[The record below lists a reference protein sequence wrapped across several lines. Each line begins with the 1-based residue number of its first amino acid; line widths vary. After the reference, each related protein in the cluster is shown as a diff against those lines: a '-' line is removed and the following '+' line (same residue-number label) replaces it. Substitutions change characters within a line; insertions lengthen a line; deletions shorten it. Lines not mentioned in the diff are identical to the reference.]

1 MDLETAR
8 HSLSHV
14 MAAAVLELVPGTQ
27 LGIGPAI
34 DDGLYYDFLLPPG
47 AKFTPEFLE
56 QLTARMTEII
66 QADPEFIGHNV
77 SLGEARELFQKDGQ
91 DFKVELIDDLGA
103 QGATEVSLYRT
114 GDFVDLCRGPHV
126 AQAAELRKMG
136 WQLDRVAGAYW
147 KGTEKNPML
156 QRIYALAFVD
166 KKALKKFVAA
176 REEAMKRDHRKLGA
190 ELDLFFISE
199 EVGKGLPIYLPK
211 GATMRRVLERFVVDE
226 ELKRG
231 YLHVNTPS
239 LGRRYLY
246 DTSGHL
252 AHYSES
258 MYPLMDLN
266 DDQYVLRPMTCP
278 HHFMVY
284 KHKPRSYRD
293 LPMRFAEL
301 ATQYR
306 REQSG
311 ELAGLIRV
319 MAFHLADAH
328 IVCRPDQLADEFLGA
343 IDLVQYVMT
352 CLGMT
357 DVISYRASL
366 KDDAKD
372 KYVDNPEMWA
382 LGERL
387 LMEMADKAGVEYSVG
402 RGEAAF
408 YGPKLD
414 VQIRNV
420 LGKEDTIFTIQIDFA
435 LPERFDLTYMDA
447 NSQPARPVVV
457 HRSSIGAVERTLAF
471 LIEYYAGAFPTWL
484 APVQARIL
492 TVSQDWEDY
501 GAEVAG
507 KLRAAGLRIE
517 TDFRGETLGKKI
529 REARLQRIPYL
540 AIIGEKEATA
550 GVVSVRN
557 RDTGEQHTL
566 GLDDFVREL
575 VREDATK
582 ALVLEADQAP
592 AGD

>member
-1 MDLETAR
+1 MDLQTAR

-14 MAAAVLELVPGTQ
+14 LAAAVLDLIPQ
-27 LGIGPAI
+27 AKLGIGPAI
-34 DDGLYYDFLLPPG
+34 DDGCYYDFLLPPE
-47 AKFTPEFLE
+47 AKFTPEVIDKI
-56 QLTARMTEII
+56 TARMTEII
-66 QADPEFIGHNV
+66 QADPEFTAESV
-77 SLGEARELFQKDGQ
+77 SLDQARDLFQKTGQ
-91 DFKVELIDDLGA
+91 DFKIELIDDLEA
-103 QGATEVSLYRT
+103 DGATQVSLYRT

-126 AQAAELRKMG
+126 ARAAELKKMG
-136 WQLDRVAGAYW
+136 WLLDRVAGAYW
-147 KGTEKNPML
+147 RGSEKNPML
-156 QRIYALAFVD
+156 QRIYALAFTD
-166 KKALKKFVAA
+166 KKALKKYLAD
-176 REEAMKRDHRKLGA
+176 REEALKRDHRKLGA

-211 GATMRRVLERFVVDE
+211 GATMRRVLERFVIDE
-226 ELKRG
+226 EIKRG

-252 AHYSES
+252 AHYAES

-278 HHFMVY
+278 HHFMIY

-293 LPMRFAEL
+293 LPMRFAEM

-306 REQSG
+306 KEQSG

-328 IVCRPDQLADEFLGA
+328 IVCRNDQLADEFLGA

-352 CLGMT
+352 CLGLT

-366 KDDAKD
+366 KDDARD
-372 KYVDNPEMWA
+372 KYVDNPAMWA
-382 LGERL
+382 LGEKL
-387 LMEMADKAGVEYSVG
+387 LMEMADKAGLQYSVG

-447 NSQPARPVVV
+447 DGQPARPVVV

-484 APVQARIL
+484 APVQARVL
-492 TVSQDWEDY
+492 TVSQDWEEY
-501 GAEVAG
+501 GARVAEQM
-507 KLRAAGLRIE
+507 KEAGIRLE

-529 REARLQRIPYL
+529 REARLQRIGYL
-540 AIIGEKEATA
+540 VIIGEKEASQ

-557 RDTGEQHTL
+557 RDTGDQHTL
-566 GLDDFVREL
+566 GLDDFTANL
-575 VREDATK
+575 AGEDAGK
-582 ALVLEADQAP
+582 ALTLTADQS
-592 AGD
+592 

>member
-1 MDLETAR
+1 MDLEIAR

-14 MAAAVLELVPGTQ
+14 MAAAVLELVPGTK

-34 DDGLYYDFLLPPG
+34 DDGFYYDFLLPPG

-56 QLTARMTEII
+56 KISGRMNQII
-66 QADPEFIGHNV
+66 QADPQFLPQNV
-77 SLGEARELFQKDGQ
+77 SLAEARELFQKAGQ
-91 DFKVELIDDLGA
+91 DFKVELIDDLDA

-126 AQAAELRKMG
+126 ERAAHLRG
-136 WQLDRVAGAYW
+136 TAWQLDRVAGAYW

-156 QRIYALAFVD
+156 QRIYALAMAD

-190 ELDLFFISE
+190 ELELFFISE

-211 GATMRRVLERFVVDE
+211 GATMRRILERFVVDE

-252 AHYSES
+252 AHYAES

-319 MAFHLADAH
+319 
-328 IVCRPDQLADEFLGA
+328 
-343 IDLVQYVMT
+343 
-352 CLGMT
+352 
-357 DVISYRASL
+357 
-366 KDDAKD
+366 
-372 KYVDNPEMWA
+372 
-382 LGERL
+382 
-387 LMEMADKAGVEYSVG
+387 
-402 RGEAAF
+402 
-408 YGPKLD
+408 
-414 VQIRNV
+414 
-420 LGKEDTIFTIQIDFA
+420 
-435 LPERFDLTYMDA
+435 
-447 NSQPARPVVV
+447 
-457 HRSSIGAVERTLAF
+457 
-471 LIEYYAGAFPTWL
+471 
-484 APVQARIL
+484 
-492 TVSQDWEDY
+492 
-501 GAEVAG
+501 
-507 KLRAAGLRIE
+507 
-517 TDFRGETLGKKI
+517 
-529 REARLQRIPYL
+529 
-540 AIIGEKEATA
+540 
-550 GVVSVRN
+550 
-557 RDTGEQHTL
+557 
-566 GLDDFVREL
+566 
-575 VREDATK
+575 
-582 ALVLEADQAP
+582 
-592 AGD
+592 

>member
-1 MDLETAR
+1 MDLDIAR

-14 MAAAVLELVPGTQ
+14 MAAAVLELIPGTK

-34 DDGLYYDFLLPPG
+34 DDGFYYDFLLPPE

-56 QLTARMTEII
+56 KLTGRMNEII
-66 QADPEFIGHNV
+66 QADPEFTGRNV
-77 SLGEARELFQKDGQ
+77 SLDQARAMFEKSGQ

-103 QGATEVSLYRT
+103 KGATEVSLYTT

-126 AQAAELRKMG
+126 ARAAELRKIG
-136 WQLDRVAGAYW
+136 WRLDRVAGAYW
-147 KGTEKNPML
+147 KGSEKNPML
-156 QRIYALAFVD
+156 QRIYALAFAD
-166 KKALKKFVAA
+166 SKALKKFVAA

-211 GATMRRVLERFVVDE
+211 GATMRRILERFVVDE
-226 ELKRG
+226 EIRRG

-278 HHFMVY
+278 HHFMIF

-328 IVCRPDQLADEFLGA
+328 IVCRSDQLADEFLGA

-366 KDDAKD
+366 KDDAQD
-372 KYVDNPEMWA
+372 KYVDNPEMWE

-387 LMEMADKAGVEYSVG
+387 LMEMADKAGVEYTVG

-447 NSQPARPVVV
+447 DGQPARPVVV

-484 APVQARIL
+484 APVQARVL
-492 TVSQDWEDY
+492 TVSRDWEEY
-501 GAEVAG
+501 GRGVADRM
-507 KLRAAGLRIE
+507 KAAGLRIE

-540 AIIGEKEATA
+540 VIIGEKEAA
-550 GVVSVRN
+550 EGVVSVRN
-557 RDTGEQHTL
+557 RDTQQQHTL
-566 GLDDFVREL
+566 GLDDFTASL
-575 VREDATK
+575 AREDADK
-582 ALVLEADQAP
+582 ALTLTADQTP
-592 AGD
+592 A

>member
-14 MAAAVLELVPGTQ
+14 MAAAVLELLPGTK

-56 QLTARMTEII
+56 KLTGRMNRII
-66 QADPEFIGHNV
+66 QADPEFTAENV
-77 SLGEARELFQKDGQ
+77 SLDEARELFQQTGQ

-147 KGTEKNPML
+147 KGSEKNPML
-156 QRIYALAFVD
+156 QRIYALAFAD

-211 GATMRRVLERFVVDE
+211 GATMRRILERFVVDE
-226 ELKRG
+226 EIKRG

-278 HHFMVY
+278 HHFMIFR
-284 KHKPRSYRD
+284 HKPRSYRD

-328 IVCRPDQLADEFLGA
+328 IVCRNDQLADEFLGA

-352 CLGMT
+352 CLGMS

-366 KDDAKD
+366 RDDAKD

-402 RGEAAF
+402 HGEAAF

-447 NSQPARPVVV
+447 DGQPARPVVV

-484 APVQARIL
+484 APVQVRIL
-492 TVSQDWEDY
+492 TVSQDWEEY
-501 GAEVAG
+501 GAKVAEE
-507 KLRAAGLRIE
+507 LRSAGARIE

-529 REARLQRIPYL
+529 REGRLQRIPYL
-540 AIIGEKEATA
+540 AVIGQQEAEA
-550 GVVSVRN
+550 GLVSIRN
-557 RDTGEQHTL
+557 RDTGVQHAL
-566 GLDDFVREL
+566 GLDDFVRNL
-575 VREDATK
+575 VQEDAAK
-582 ALVLEADQAP
+582 SLVLEADLAP